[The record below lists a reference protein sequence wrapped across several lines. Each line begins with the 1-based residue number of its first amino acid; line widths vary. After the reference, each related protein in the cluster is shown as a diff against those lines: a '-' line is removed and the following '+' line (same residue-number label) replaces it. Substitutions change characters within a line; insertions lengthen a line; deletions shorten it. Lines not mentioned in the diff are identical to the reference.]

1 MLYVFFGQ
9 TLITEASNK
18 YGLVLFYFVVVILVV
33 VTGKKEVKALGFFFL
48 RNHDYSLQR
57 AVRQSANLFFLH

>member
-18 YGLVLFYFVVVILVV
+18 YGLVLFYVVVVILVV
-33 VTGKKEVKALGFFFL
+33 VTGGKKEVKALGFFF
-48 RNHDYSLQR
+48 
-57 AVRQSANLFFLH
+57 